1 MDYVFALDI
10 EAVEPEEELPCF
22 IGSLDLERYQ
32 LSLFDAIR
40 TCLAHGHG
48 LSAAPETCTH
58 PEPGSV
64 GLGEPVV
71 PAAGRCGA

>member
-1 MDYVFALDI
+1 MDCAFASDI
-10 EAVEPEEELPCF
+10 ESEELEELPCF
-22 IGSLDLERYQ
+22 IGSLDLERFQ

-48 LSAAPETCTH
+48 LSAEAETHAH

-64 GLGEPVV
+64 ALGEPGV
-71 PAAGRCGA
+71 PATGGCGS